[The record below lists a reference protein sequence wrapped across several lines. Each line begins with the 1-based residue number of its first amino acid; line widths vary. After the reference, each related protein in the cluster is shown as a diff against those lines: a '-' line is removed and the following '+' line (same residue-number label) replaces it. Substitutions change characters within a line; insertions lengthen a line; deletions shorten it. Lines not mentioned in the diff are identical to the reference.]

1 MTKQASQ
8 KPILV
13 LASNSFSGSSYIRY
27 LLSKGNRVIGVS
39 RSLEVG
45 SVFRPYMGI
54 SNEKNFHFIQV
65 DLNKNP
71 EVVAEIVKQYE
82 VEVIVNF
89 AAQSMVAQSW
99 EYPTDWYQTNLV
111 SLASM
116 CQSLISEKTIKKF
129 IHFTTPEV
137 YGSTEGWMDET
148 FEFVP
153 STPYAISRAAGDWH
167 LKCLFDNYGFPV
179 IFTRAANVYGPGQQL
194 YRIIPRTILSALL
207 GKKLPLHGGGKSIRS
222 FIHMNDVGS
231 ALEAIT
237 SGGKNG
243 DTYHISTNQVISI
256 YELIQ
261 TIANLLNVD
270 IQEIVKIES
279 ERPGK
284 DFAYQ
289 LASEKLRS
297 ELGWEDKV
305 DLLEG
310 LSETIEWVK
319 LNLNEL
325 ANLPINYEHKR

>member
-1 MTKQASQ
+1 
-8 KPILV
+8 
-13 LASNSFSGSSYIRY
+13 
-27 LLSKGNRVIGVS
+27 
-39 RSLEVG
+39 
-45 SVFRPYMGI
+45 
-54 SNEKNFHFIQV
+54 
-65 DLNKNP
+65 LNKNP
-71 EVVAEIVKQYE
+71 EIVSKIVKQHE

-137 YGSTEGWMDET
+137 YGSTEGWLNET
-148 FEFVP
+148 FEFAP

-167 LKCLFDNYGFPV
+167 LRCLFDNYGFPV
-179 IFTRAANVYGPGQQL
+179 VFTRAANVYGPGQQL
-194 YRIIPRTILSALL
+194 YRVIPRTILSALL
-207 GKKLPLHGGGKSIRS
+207 GKKVPLHGGGKSIRS
-222 FIHMNDVGS
+222 FIHMNDVSS

-237 SGGKNG
+237 SGGNNG
-243 DTYHISTNQVISI
+243 DTYHISTNQVVSI
-256 YELIQ
+256 YDLIHN
-261 TIANLLNVD
+261 IAHLLNAN
-270 IQEIVKIES
+270 IEEIIEIES

-297 ELGWEDKV
+297 ELDWEDKV
-305 DLLEG
+305 DLNEG